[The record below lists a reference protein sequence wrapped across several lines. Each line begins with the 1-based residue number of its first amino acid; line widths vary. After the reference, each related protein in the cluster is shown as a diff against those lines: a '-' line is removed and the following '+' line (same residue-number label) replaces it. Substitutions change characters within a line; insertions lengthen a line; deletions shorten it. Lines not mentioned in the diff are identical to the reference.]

1 MSFLD
6 VDVSS
11 QQGKFVTTVYRKP
24 TFTAVYTDFDSF
36 LTKVHKV
43 GMIYTL
49 AHRCL
54 KICFDWTKLHEELKG
69 IVMQI
74 EKSLRNDHLCVL
86 KVSWKVQIP
95 TIYNFAV
102 TYPRNLLFS

>member
-6 VDVSS
+6 VDASL

-24 TFTAVYTDFDSF
+24 TFSDVYTDFDSF
-36 LTKVHKV
+36 LLTVYKV

-54 KICFDWTKLHEELKG
+54 KICFDWTKLNEELKG
-69 IVMQI
+69 TVMQI

-102 TYPRNLLFS
+102 IYPRNLLFS